1 MNKQSALPGFAE
13 GGLRKLQ
20 NPGITNYFAH
30 MLTRPA
36 KPAVSGLATGA
47 PAAYTPPNSSIS
59 PTLPIKSSTMNT
71 ASLALA
77 FLNVKNAAPMMS
89 FPRHGAPMSRGAISA
104 MQSAPMPSQPRQFSS
119 AGPMVGFPRHG
130 APVFRSSAPTSSP
143 AADAPAAQ
151 VAGGAAPT
159 PAPQATPVAP
169 ATSPQPSVP
178 TMAPA
183 ATLTQSAK
191 PDTTPVPVSTAPP
204 AAKAFQTPSAQE
216 LAMFRRST
224 GTNFNPHSAMDMKN
238 IGHMR
243 TGGMGQTMNHQQYS
257 ALGSRMSPDA
267 GGMLAKGATTKDA
280 ALRLFALAENIK
292 SASINFNGPGGWD
305 GSIHPTG
312 GMQASVGMPEG
323 AFTNGTTSGG
333 VPSGGSMKGMP
344 TGPAKFSPGQNVKMP
359 GFMGKLRGMKG
370 MGGLLGQLGVGLGGT
385 LLGNM
390 WGHHRGH
397 EQGMNTGQLQG
408 LQQGA
413 QFAQGQYGQRGVL
426 DRLMDVFRGTGTP
439 DGLTQMLSQIQGMK
453 SASTLDADT
462 LKQLLGRSMGSQNT
476 ATGSVLGDAGH
487 MGVNTGLVGGLMG
500 MLPGNSGFMHGA
512 MRGGATGAG
521 TTLGMH
527 GGHFLGELLHTL
539 INKSHMGKA
548 VQTGANSIGGMLGM
562 GLGAAGGAAAGY
574 YGVGDKK

>member
-1 MNKQSALPGFAE
+1 
-13 GGLRKLQ
+13 
-20 NPGITNYFAH
+20 
-30 MLTRPA
+30 
-36 KPAVSGLATGA
+36 
-47 PAAYTPPNSSIS
+47 
-59 PTLPIKSSTMNT
+59 
-71 ASLALA
+71 
-77 FLNVKNAAPMMS
+77 
-89 FPRHGAPMSRGAISA
+89 
-104 MQSAPMPSQPRQFSS
+104 
-119 AGPMVGFPRHG
+119 
-130 APVFRSSAPTSSP
+130 
-143 AADAPAAQ
+143 
-151 VAGGAAPT
+151 
-159 PAPQATPVAP
+159 
-169 ATSPQPSVP
+169 
-178 TMAPA
+178 
-183 ATLTQSAK
+183 
-191 PDTTPVPVSTAPP
+191 
-204 AAKAFQTPSAQE
+204 
-216 LAMFRRST
+216 MFRRST

-243 TGGMGQTMNHQQYS
+243 TGGMGQTMNRQQYS
-257 ALGSRMSPDA
+257 ALGSHMSPE

-453 SASTLDADT
+453 SASTPDADT